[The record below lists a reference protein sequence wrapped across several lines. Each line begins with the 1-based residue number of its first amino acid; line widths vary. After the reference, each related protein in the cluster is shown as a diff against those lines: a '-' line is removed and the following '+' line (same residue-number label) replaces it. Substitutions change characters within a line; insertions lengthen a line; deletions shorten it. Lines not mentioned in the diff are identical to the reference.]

1 MVSAIY
7 VSFGEFFFSITTATP
22 GIFFFFSAFDTNAL
36 MSLLFLYDWV
46 TIDPVWT
53 GGQDGE
59 GLRSSVAGI
68 SLGLF
73 LSPGYGLAF
82 SSIPPG
88 CSPSFFE

>member
-7 VSFGEFFFSITTATP
+7 VSFGEFFFP
-22 GIFFFFSAFDTNAL
+22 LRRLRLGLFFSAFDTNAL

-53 GGQDGE
+53 GGKDGE

-68 SLGLF
+68 SLCLF

>member
-1 MVSAIY
+1 
-7 VSFGEFFFSITTATP
+7 
-22 GIFFFFSAFDTNAL
+22 